1 MFDLHAEKL
10 LQKYEIWDKE
20 RKPFDQLACG
30 LDLYYSKSC
39 PTAMACSTSGN
50 LVFTAYSDNSIKVLD
65 SRVDKSILDLEG
77 GHEGAI
83 VQTLL
88 VS

>member
-1 MFDLHAEKL
+1 M
-10 LQKYEIWDKE
+10 
-20 RKPFDQLACG
+20 
-30 LDLYYSKSC
+30 YYSKSC
-39 PTAMACSTSGN
+39 PTALASSASGN
-50 LVFTAYSDNSIKVLD
+50 MVFTAYSDNSIKVMD
-65 SRVDKSILDLEG
+65 SRVDKSALDLEG